1 MTVEVIPSGT
11 FLPYRSATTIT
22 SGTVWSHDSSFVRF
36 IPKDDQLP
44 VKELQTS
51 SITSANQLFKVMG
64 SELALDPIE
73 QYYLQNCDRQHA
85 PERPIYIE
93 FALDSIKI
101 YEEDVVGS
109 RWLRTSI
116 PYQKISAILVNNSNS
131 LISPKE
137 VEALDLVTELRSTQA
152 SLHETAQAL
161 RASQAGVSNKKD
173 AEITELLAQK
183 QLVNE
188 KYQRCLEFL
197 KEEEKSRIKIEQE
210 LSELKEQIAQRE
222 KILSTLEID

>member
-1 MTVEVIPSGT
+1 MTVKVIPSGT
-11 FLPYRSATTIT
+11 FLPDRSATTIT
-22 SGTVWSHDSSFVRF
+22 SGTVWSHNSSFVRF

-44 VKELQTS
+44 VNELQTS
-51 SITSANQLFKVMG
+51 PIIMG

-116 PYQKISAILVNNSNS
+116 PYQKIGAILVNNGNS

-161 RASQAGVSNKKD
+161 RVSQAGISNKKD
-173 AEITELLAQK
+173 AEIKELSAQK
-183 QLVNE
+183 QLINE
-188 KYQRCLEFL
+188 KYQRCLEFIK
-197 KEEEKSRIKIEQE
+197 KEDQRRIKIEQE

-222 KILSTLEID
+222 KILNTLEID